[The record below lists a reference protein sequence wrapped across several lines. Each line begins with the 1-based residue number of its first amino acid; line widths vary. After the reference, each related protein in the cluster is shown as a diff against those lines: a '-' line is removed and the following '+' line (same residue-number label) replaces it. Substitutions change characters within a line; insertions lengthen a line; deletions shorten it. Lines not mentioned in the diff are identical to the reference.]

1 MNKKEARIYFKKL
14 RHEIINKDDYNHIIY
29 DRVMKLINEANIKRI
44 ALYNSFNDEV
54 ETGKIVE
61 KL

>member
-29 DRVMKLINEANIKRI
+29 DRVMKLINEDNIKRI
-44 ALYNSFNDEV
+44 AIFPLMM
-54 ETGKIVE
+54 
-61 KL
+61 KLKQAKLLKLC